1 MGKKAKEHNKKVA
14 KRNAKIAEQKKQV
27 QKLYTKTLEEKLKEY
42 QNRLTEKDQLEN
54 ELKVSVGGKELGFSI
69 VDPSELE
76 NEQTEDNI

>member
-27 QKLYTKTLEEKLKEY
+27 QKLYTKMLEEKLKEY
-42 QNRLTEKDQLEN
+42 QAKLTEKDQLEN

-69 VDPSELE
+69 IDPSELE
-76 NEQTEDNI
+76 NEQKEDNI